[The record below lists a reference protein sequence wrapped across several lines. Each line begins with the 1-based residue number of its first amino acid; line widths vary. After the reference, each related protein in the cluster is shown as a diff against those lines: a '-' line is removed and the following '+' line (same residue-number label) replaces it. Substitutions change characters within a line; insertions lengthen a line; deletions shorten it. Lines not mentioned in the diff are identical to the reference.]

1 MAFPR
6 RHVAEPRV
14 GTIAS
19 GVKGRIQFGPYAI
32 AADVNGYV
40 IERDGRQRTLVHAH
54 LQNADDYKMRQSPL
68 AFIVTLQ
75 RGEWEWP
82 VLDVL
87 SYRDHAFMAHLGAPV
102 PVIRRS
108 A

>member
-1 MAFPR
+1 VP
-6 RHVAEPRV
+6 EPRV
-14 GTIAS
+14 GTVAS
-19 GVKGRIQFGPYAI
+19 GIRGRIQLGPYAI

-40 IERDGRQRTLVHAH
+40 VERDARRRTLVHAH
-54 LQNADDYKMRQSPL
+54 LQNDDDYKMRQAPL
-68 AFIVTLQ
+68 VFIVTLQ

-82 VLDVL
+82 VLEVL
-87 SYRDHAFMAHLGAPV
+87 NYRDHAFSAHVGAPV

>member
-1 MAFPR
+1 M
-6 RHVAEPRV
+6 EPRV
-14 GTIAS
+14 GTIAR
-19 GVKGRIQFGPYAI
+19 GVRGRIQLGPYAI

-40 IERDGRQRTLVHAH
+40 VERDARQRTLVHAH
-54 LQNADDYKMRQSPL
+54 LQHDDEYKMRQSPL
-68 AFIVTLQ
+68 AFILTLE

-82 VLDVL
+82 IVEVLW
-87 SYRDHAFMAHLGAPV
+87 YREHAFMAVLGAAV